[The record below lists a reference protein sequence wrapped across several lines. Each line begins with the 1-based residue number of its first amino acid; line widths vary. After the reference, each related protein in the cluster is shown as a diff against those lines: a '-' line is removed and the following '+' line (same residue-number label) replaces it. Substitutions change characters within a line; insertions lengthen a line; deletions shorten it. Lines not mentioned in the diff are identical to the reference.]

1 MARTIA
7 KDHDD
12 KHRRILKVA
21 AEVFARD
28 GIART
33 SMSTVA
39 NSCGISK
46 ANIYHYC
53 TSKDELVFDIL
64 DHYLRDLRDWVCGI
78 DLSNLSPEEQLHR
91 VTSEFLLAYEGMD
104 HEHKIQGE
112 GLPILAVA
120 QQEILKNY
128 QRELVQLVSDVLR
141 RCAPDRFNRD
151 KAALRDTTMSVFGI
165 LNWYYMWNP
174 TASRNERIGYA
185 KLAAELILNGVGE
198 GVGQSSDQI

>member
-7 KDHDD
+7 KDHDE
-12 KHRRILKVA
+12 KRRRILKIA

-39 NSCGISK
+39 KSCGISK
-46 ANIYHYC
+46 ANIYHYY

-64 DHYLRDLRDWVCGI
+64 DQYLGDLRDWVYAI
-78 DLSNLSPEEQLHR
+78 DLSNLSPQEQFQR

-112 GLPILAVA
+112 GLPALSTA
-120 QQEILKNY
+120 QQEVLKNY
-128 QRELVQLVSDVLR
+128 QRELVRLVSDILC
-141 RCAPDRFNRD
+141 RCAPDKFVHD

-174 TASRNERIGYA
+174 LASLDERISYA
-185 KLAAELILNGVGE
+185 KLTSELILNGISGKPTL
-198 GVGQSSDQI
+198 D